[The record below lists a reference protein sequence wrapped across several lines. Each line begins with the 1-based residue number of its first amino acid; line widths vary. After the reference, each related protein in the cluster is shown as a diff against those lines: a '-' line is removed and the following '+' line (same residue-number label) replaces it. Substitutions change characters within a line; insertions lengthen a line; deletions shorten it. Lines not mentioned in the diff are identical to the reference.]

1 MIIFN
6 NLQDL
11 GLLALRIAIGSI
23 FIYHGLPK
31 LKKPKA
37 MEQMFGNIWFP
48 FLIGLGEF
56 AGGLAAI
63 LGFYTEIAGLIFVIL
78 MLGALYF
85 KLLTSKAPFSSMK
98 KLGWEF
104 DLILL
109 GGALALLFIGAGN
122 ISIDAVIGLWP

>member
-1 MIIFN
+1 
-6 NLQDL
+6 
-11 GLLALRIAIGSI
+11 
-23 FIYHGLPK
+23 
-31 LKKPKA
+31 

-56 AGGLAAI
+56 VGGIAAI